1 MLRQPDFGARQSV
14 PLELDGVVPYPADAA
29 QEYRE
34 RGYWIGETHWDV
46 LEASATRNADTVAV
60 CDERRSLTYR
70 ELRDNALSQA
80 AVLSAMG
87 IRRGDRVVV
96 HFPNVVEFV
105 ETTFALFALGTV
117 PIFALPAHRASEIR
131 YFIEFAE
138 AAAYVTVD
146 KAAGFDYGRLAG
158 ELENEFDGLRTVVL
172 PLGDAVAAAEHRESY
187 RCEAL
192 PSDVA
197 FLQLS
202 GGTTGRPKLIPRTH
216 DDYLYS
222 VRESN
227 RICGVT
233 SDTVLLVVLPV
244 SHNFT
249 MSSPGILGALHVG
262 ATVVLAPNPSPDTA
276 FELIERHRVTMVS
289 VVPPVALAW
298 MNSSLLQSRDL
309 SSLRTIQVGGAKF
322 SQSAAER
329 IEADLGARL
338 QQVFGMAEGL
348 VNYTRLDDDATTVT
362 TTQGRPISEADEV
375 RIVDDND
382 RDLPAGQAG
391 HLLTRGPYTIRGYYR
406 ATEHNAKSFTADG
419 FYRTGDIVTRDER
432 GYLTVVG
439 RAKDQINRGGEKI
452 APEEVENHLLAH
464 DWVHDVSVV
473 GIPDE
478 YLGERSKAYVVLRT
492 EYAATPPSSLEIR
505 RFLRERELAAYKIP
519 DVVEFVTE
527 FPRTSVGKISKN
539 EQRTP
544 QPEPAR

>member
-1 MLRQPDFGARQSV
+1 MLRQPDFGARQSA
-14 PLELDGVVPYPADAA
+14 PLELDGVVPYPADAV

-70 ELRDNALSQA
+70 ELRDNALAQA
-80 AVLSAMG
+80 AVLSATG

-105 ETTFALFALGTV
+105 ETTFALFALGAL

-158 ELENEFDGLRTVVL
+158 ELENEFAGLRTVVL
-172 PLGDAVAAAEHRESY
+172 PLGDAVAADEHRESY

-309 SSLRTIQVGGAKF
+309 SSLQTIQVGGAKF

-348 VNYTRLDDDATTVT
+348 VNYTRLDDEATTVT

-382 RDLPAGQAG
+382 RDLPAGHAG

-406 ATEHNAKSFTADG
+406 AAEHNAKSFTADG

>member
-1 MLRQPDFGARQSV
+1 MLRQPDFGARGTV

-34 RGYWIGETHWDV
+34 RGYWTGETHWDV

-80 AVLSAMG
+80 EVLCETG

-105 ETTFALFALGTV
+105 ETTFALFALGAL

-158 ELENEFDGLRTVVL
+158 ELRNEFDGLRTVVL
-172 PLGDAVAAAEHRESY
+172 PLGDAVAAAEHPESY

-309 SSLRTIQVGGAKF
+309 SSLQTIQVGGAKF

-329 IEADLGARL
+329 IETDLGARL

-362 TTQGRPISEADEV
+362 TTQGRPISDADEV

-406 ATEHNAKSFTADG
+406 AAEHNAKSFTADG